1 MIGFSKH
8 LSICL
13 LCTFLPAMWC
23 TGHWPTE
30 APACFLSRPQ
40 PTPTLVATGR
50 LLLRI
55 SSPTSMELPQPSGSS
70 SGLRI
75 KQGACLAKLL
85 LRFGDEWV
93 KSHDLSSLRVLGSV
107 GEPLN
112 QEAWQWFHQV
122 VGGGQCDLVDTW
134 WQTET
139 GGVAIAPRPSSPG
152 APLRPGKP
160 QRPMFGMNP
169 VILDSD
175 GLPLKGPSVSGALCL
190 GTPWPGIA
198 RFLNLEKPQCV

>member
-1 MIGFSKH
+1 MRTCPVAAVAVREDMVFWAPWFRRAPRAPGFPRVSGGG
-8 LSICL
+8 
-13 LCTFLPAMWC
+13 PAP
-23 TGHWPTE
+23 GSS
-30 APACFLSRPQ
+30 APASPRHGGPCLAARH
-40 PTPTLVATGR
+40 VACMSLTCMAPSMM
-50 LLLRI
+50 LRA
-55 SSPTSMELPQPSGSS
+55 SS
-70 SGLRI
+70 SMTSFSAATASMASR
-75 KQGACLAKLL
+75 
-85 LRFGDEWV
+85 
-93 KSHDLSSLRVLGSV
+93 SLRVLGSV

-122 VGGGQCDLVDTW
+122 GGGGQCDLVDTW

-139 GGVAIAPRPSSPG
+139 GGVAIAPRPSAPG

-175 GLPLKGPSVSGALCL
+175 GRPLEGNGVSGALCL

-198 RFLNLEKPQCV
+198 RFSFLIYILLYR